1 MIGAAMMKAG
11 GHVVLLEGLKKT
23 GVFIVYSPLV
33 GLALGMILMLLLMW
47 IVFRIK
53 NVKATNKVFRKLQLV
68 FASVILLAT
77 SIAFVLE
84 VMHMIEIRNINLPD
98 LLLLFI
104 YLEVIGMVTSYWRT
118 LTIRLTYPLFISI
131 TALSRLIILQ
141 KKDIDPSTLV
151 YEAGAILLLAI
162 AIVILKFRRSK
173 FLGIKLDKDEI

>member
-1 MIGAAMMKAG
+1 
-11 GHVVLLEGLKKT
+11 
-23 GVFIVYSPLV
+23 
-33 GLALGMILMLLLMW
+33 MILVNIIM
-47 IVFRIK
+47 VNF
-53 NVKATNKVFRKLQLV
+53 FRKLQLV
-68 FASVILLAT
+68 FASVILIAT
-77 SIAFVLE
+77 SIAFALE
-84 VMHMIEIRNINLPD
+84 VLHMVEIRDVNLPD

-118 LTIRLTYPLFISI
+118 QTIRLTYPLFIAI

-173 FLGIKLDKDEI
+173 LLGIKFDKDEL

>member
-1 MIGAAMMKAG
+1 MI
-11 GHVVLLEGLKKT
+11 VV
-23 GVFIVYSPLV
+23 SN
-33 GLALGMILMLLLMW
+33 LM
-47 IVFRIK
+47 VSF
-53 NVKATNKVFRKLQLV
+53 FRKLQLV
-68 FASVILLAT
+68 FASVILIAT
-77 SIAFVLE
+77 SIAFALE
-84 VMHMIEIRNINLPD
+84 VLHMVEIRDVNLPD

-118 LTIRLTYPLFISI
+118 QTIRLTYPLFIAI

-173 FLGIKLDKDEI
+173 FLGIKFDKDEL

>member
-1 MIGAAMMKAG
+1 M
-11 GHVVLLEGLKKT
+11 VD
-23 GVFIVYSPLV
+23 Y
-33 GLALGMILMLLLMW
+33 
-47 IVFRIK
+47 
-53 NVKATNKVFRKLQLV
+53 FRKLQLV

>member
-1 MIGAAMMKAG
+1 
-11 GHVVLLEGLKKT
+11 
-23 GVFIVYSPLV
+23 
-33 GLALGMILMLLLMW
+33 MILVNIIM
-47 IVFRIK
+47 VAF
-53 NVKATNKVFRKLQLV
+53 FRKLQLV
-68 FASVILLAT
+68 FASVILIAT

-84 VMHMIEIRNINLPD
+84 IKHMVEIRAVNLPD

-118 LTIRLTYPLFISI
+118 QTIRLTYPLFIAI

-173 FLGIKLDKDEI
+173 LLGIKFDKDEL

>member
-1 MIGAAMMKAG
+1 M
-11 GHVVLLEGLKKT
+11 
-23 GVFIVYSPLV
+23 V
-33 GLALGMILMLLLMW
+33 GY
-47 IVFRIK
+47 
-53 NVKATNKVFRKLQLV
+53 FRKLQLL
-68 FASVILLAT
+68 FASVILIAT
-77 SIAFVLE
+77 SIAFILE
-84 VMHMIEIRNINLPD
+84 IMHMVEMKNVNLPD

-104 YLEVIGMVTSYWRT
+104 YLEVFGMVTSYWRS
-118 LTIRLTYPLFISI
+118 LTIRLTYPLFIAI

>member
-1 MIGAAMMKAG
+1 M
-11 GHVVLLEGLKKT
+11 VS
-23 GVFIVYSPLV
+23 F
-33 GLALGMILMLLLMW
+33 
-47 IVFRIK
+47 
-53 NVKATNKVFRKLQLV
+53 FRKLQLV
-68 FASVILLAT
+68 FASVILIAT

-84 VMHMIEIRNINLPD
+84 VLHMVEIRDVNLPD

-118 LTIRLTYPLFISI
+118 QTIRLTYPLFIAI

-173 FLGIKLDKDEI
+173 LLGIKFDKDEL

>member
-1 MIGAAMMKAG
+1 
-11 GHVVLLEGLKKT
+11 
-23 GVFIVYSPLV
+23 
-33 GLALGMILMLLLMW
+33 MILVNIIM
-47 IVFRIK
+47 VNF
-53 NVKATNKVFRKLQLV
+53 FRKLQLV
-68 FASVILLAT
+68 FASVILIAT
-77 SIAFVLE
+77 SIAFALE
-84 VMHMIEIRNINLPD
+84 VLHMVEIRDVNLPD

-118 LTIRLTYPLFISI
+118 QTIRLTYPLFIAI

-173 FLGIKLDKDEI
+173 FLGIKLDKDEL

>member
-1 MIGAAMMKAG
+1 M
-11 GHVVLLEGLKKT
+11 V
-23 GVFIVYSPLV
+23 
-33 GLALGMILMLLLMW
+33 
-47 IVFRIK
+47 
-53 NVKATNKVFRKLQLV
+53 
-68 FASVILLAT
+68 
-77 SIAFVLE
+77 
-84 VMHMIEIRNINLPD
+84 EIRDVNLPD

-118 LTIRLTYPLFISI
+118 QTIRLTYPLFIAI

-173 FLGIKLDKDEI
+173 FLGIKFDKDEL